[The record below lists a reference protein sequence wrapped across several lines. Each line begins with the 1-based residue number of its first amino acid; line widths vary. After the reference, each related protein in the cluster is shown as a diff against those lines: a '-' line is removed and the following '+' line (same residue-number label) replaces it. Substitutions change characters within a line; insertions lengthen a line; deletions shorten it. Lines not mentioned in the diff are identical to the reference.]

1 VRWRFTQ
8 TADQRRDKAIV
19 GRSRME
25 RVNDY
30 PTAAPLVVQSVVSGP
45 VVFSSAFIRTADQAR
60 GQVRGLPVMSAE
72 LRRKTF
78 DCMK

>member
-1 VRWRFTQ
+1 
-8 TADQRRDKAIV
+8 
-19 GRSRME
+19 ME

-30 PTAAPLVVQSVVSGP
+30 PTAAPLGRAVSGQWSVVSGP

>member
-1 VRWRFTQ
+1 
-8 TADQRRDKAIV
+8 
-19 GRSRME
+19 ME

-30 PTAAPLVVQSVVSGP
+30 PTAAPLVVQSVVSGQWSAVSGP

-72 LRRKTF
+72 LRQKTF